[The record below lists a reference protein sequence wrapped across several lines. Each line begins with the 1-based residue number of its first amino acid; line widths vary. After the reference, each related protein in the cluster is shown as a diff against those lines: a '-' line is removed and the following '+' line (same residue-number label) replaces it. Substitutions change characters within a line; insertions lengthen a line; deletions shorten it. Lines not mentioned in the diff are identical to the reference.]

1 VAGAEQSVHEIFSPM
16 LNVMPDHGLTCVEQD
31 HYEVTYTNPEGHI
44 KTLSWKGMDFHAM
57 GKRHLEAIVAAHG

>member
-1 VAGAEQSVHEIFSPM
+1 M

-31 HYEVTYTNPEGHI
+31 HYEVEYTNANGQL
-44 KTLSWKGMDFHAM
+44 KNMSWRGLDFHAM